1 MNTHQKVF
9 FTCAVSLG
17 LVAAAF
23 AATPA
28 PAVKAAP
35 VELER
40 ITVVGHRMAP
50 EVALEQALV
59 LGHRSDV
66 QVASNSSKT
75 AALA

>member
-23 AATPA
+23 SATPA
-28 PAVKAAP
+28 PAVKVAV
-35 VELER
+35 VELPR

-66 QVASNSSKT
+66 MLASNSSNK
-75 AALA
+75 ASVG